1 MKLKITI
8 IALSALM
15 LTGCGKQ
22 DYTDST
28 LPAEKRAAL
37 LLKQMTLE
45 EKVGQMCMYVGPCY
59 VEPGHG
65 SAHKNID
72 AADENLGNP
81 DVASKVRNGEVGS
94 FLHVLTCAEAV
105 SLQKMAAQSRL
116 AIPLLI
122 GVDAVHGSGLIA
134 GSTVYPTNIGMAS
147 SFHPEMMET
156 IGAQTAEEMKY
167 SGIKWTF
174 APNLDVAVDPRWG
187 RIGETFGED
196 PYLVSQMGKY
206 SIWGLQGRN
215 GYSAGSVMACAKHL
229 IAGGQPE
236 GGINAAP
243 MDISERRLRE
253 LFLPPFEVAVKE
265 GNVGSVMA
273 AHNEVNGIP
282 CHGNKWLLKD
292 ILRDEL
298 GFKGTVV
305 SDWMDIERM
314 HLFHHWLPSLDE
326 AFKVSVEAG
335 IDIHMQGPDYFESII
350 DGVKSGRIPM
360 KTLDAAV
367 TNILIAKF
375 RLGLFE
381 NPIPEFHEEGSF
393 PESIASHR
401 QTALEAARESI
412 VLLKNDGILPLPANT
427 GHIFVCGPNA
437 DSQTIL
443 GDWAVPQADDDVITA
458 LEGIQMMSPTVD
470 VMRFDG
476 MIEHVNDA
484 SIAEAARRARNADLN
499 ILVLGENT
507 ERYSV
512 FGRSTGE
519 NCDRDNLDFP
529 GRQEELLEAVTA
541 AGKPTILVLLNGRP
555 LSVRW
560 AKENVNAIVEAWE
573 PGMLGGQ
580 AIAEVLWG
588 KVNPSGKLPVTI
600 PWNEGQIPT
609 NYNYKPMKYSRQFV
623 WGHNGCLY
631 PFGYGL
637 SYTQF
642 SYGEPK
648 LEGRTVSIDVTN
660 SGEMDGTEI
669 VQLYIHDEY
678 ASVTRP
684 VKELKGFERVEL
696 KAGETRTVS
705 FEVTDDMLKCWGIDG
720 KWSVEP
726 GDFTIMVGSSS
737 ADEDLQCIRFT
748 VE

>member
-1 MKLKITI
+1 MRLRISV
-8 IALSALM
+8 IALAALA
-15 LTGCGKQ
+15 LAACGQK
-22 DYTDST
+22 DWKDSS
-28 LPAEKRAAL
+28 LPAEERTAL
-37 LLKQMTLE
+37 LLRQMTLE

-65 SAHKNID
+65 TAHKNID

-81 DVASKVRNGEVGS
+81 DVASKVRRGEVGS
-94 FLHVLTCAEAV
+94 FLHVLTSAEAV
-105 SLQKMAAQSRL
+105 SLQKMATQSRL
-116 AIPLLI
+116 GIPLLI

-147 SFHPEMMET
+147 SFHPQLMET
-156 IGAQTAEEMKY
+156 IGSQTAEEMLY
-167 SGIKWTF
+167 TGIAWTF
-174 APNLDVAVDPRWG
+174 SPNLDVAIDPRWG
-187 RIGETFGED
+187 RVGETFGED

-206 SIWGLQGRN
+206 LIWGLQGRE
-215 GYSAGSVMACAKHL
+215 GYGPGKVMACAKHL

-243 MDISERRLRE
+243 MDVSERRLRE
-253 LFLPPFEVAVKE
+253 IFLPPFETAVKE
-265 GNVGSVMA
+265 ANVGSVMA

-282 CHGNKWLLKD
+282 CHGNTWILKD
-292 ILRDEL
+292 ILRGEL

-335 IDIHMQGPDYFESII
+335 IDTHMQGPDYFESII
-350 DGVKSGRIPM
+350 DGVRSGRIPM
-360 KTLDAAV
+360 KTIDAAV
-367 TNILIAKF
+367 TNILTAKF

-381 NPIPEFHEEGSF
+381 TPVPELREEGTF
-393 PESIASHR
+393 PESVGEHR

-412 VLLKNDGILPLPANT
+412 VLLKNDGILPLDNT
-427 GHIFVCGPNA
+427 GRIFVCGPNA

-443 GDWAVPQADDDVITA
+443 GDWAVPQSDDDVITA
-458 LEGIQMMSPTVD
+458 LEGIRMMSSKVE
-470 VMRFDG
+470 VMDFDG
-476 MIEHVNDA
+476 MIEHIDKA
-484 SIAEAARRARNADLN
+484 SIAQAAGKARGADLN

-507 ERYSV
+507 ERYSM
-512 FGRSTGE
+512 FGRTTGE

-529 GRQEELLEAVTA
+529 GMQEELLEAVA
-541 AGKPTILVLLNGRP
+541 ASGKPTVLVLLNGRP

-560 AKENVNAIVEAWE
+560 AKEHVNAIVEAWE

-588 KVNPSGKLPVTI
+588 KINPSGKLPVTI

-623 WGHNGCLY
+623 WTHNGCLY

-637 SYTQF
+637 SYTTF
-642 SYGEPK
+642 AYGEPV
-648 LEGRTVSIDVTN
+648 LEGRTVSVEVSNT
-660 SGEMDGTEI
+660 GAVDGTEI
-669 VQLYIHDEY
+669 VQLYVHDEY

-696 KAGETRTVS
+696 RAGESAKVS
-705 FEVTDDMLKCWGIDG
+705 FDITDDMLKCWGADCR
-720 KWSVEP
+720 WSVEP
-726 GDFTIMVGSSS
+726 GDFTIMIGSSS
-737 ADEDLQCIRFT
+737 ADEDLQRVTLT
-748 VE
+748 VKP